1 MDKLILIKYGE
12 LTTKKDNRNFF
23 INTLE
28 KNIKN
33 LIGEDIIIRK
43 DRVRMYIECDNVEEV
58 ALKLQKIF
66 GIYSIVICHKVNN
79 NTEIK
84 NFTVEKGNTYISL
97 APELKK
103 QNLIKSELFYK
114 LYIKMNKPNNLTAGM
129 YELSSNMDV
138 KQIVNT
144 LSNDDNVK
152 DDRTHMTFREG
163 LNVRQVADIIAK
175 NTDFTADEV
184 IRKINDKA
192 YLDTL
197 INKYWFLTNDIKN
210 NQIYY
215 ALEGYLYPNTY
226 YYKKE
231 ELQIEKIIEKMLDE
245 TAKQLETYKTQIQS
259 SGYSVHQIL
268 TLASLIELEAV
279 TDEDR
284 KGVSGVFHNRLNN
297 KWSLGSDVTTYYA
310 AKKKMTESLTK
321 TELNACNGYNTRCTS
336 MIGLPVG
343 PIDSPSKSSI
353 AAAVNPTKSNYYF
366 FVADK
371 NKRVYFT
378 KDSTEHNNIINKLKK
393 DGLWI
398 G

>member
-1 MDKLILIKYGE
+1 MKRK
-12 LTTKKDNRNFF
+12 FS
-23 INTLE
+23 
-28 KNIKN
+28 
-33 LIGEDIIIRK
+33 IRK
-43 DRVRMYIECDNVEEV
+43 F
-58 ALKLQKIF
+58 ALFL
-66 GIYSIVICHKVNN
+66 IVLSLIIAAILVVSYKVGTGKVNN